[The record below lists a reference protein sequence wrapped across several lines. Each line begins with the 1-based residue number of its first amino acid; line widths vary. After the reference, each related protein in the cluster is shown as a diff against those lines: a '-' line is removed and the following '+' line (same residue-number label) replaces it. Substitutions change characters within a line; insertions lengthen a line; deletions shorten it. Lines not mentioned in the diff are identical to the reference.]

1 MNFECILYEKD
12 QGVATIKLNRPE
24 VLNAM
29 NKQLW
34 LDLQAALEDARKDEQ
49 VKALIITG
57 EGRAFSTGA
66 DLKESKTRSVE
77 EYRNYLVELQEGSRK
92 IIRFEKPTI
101 AAINGYALGSGY
113 ELALACDIRIAAE
126 EAQIG
131 SPEAM
136 VTSSVTGGAFRLIQ
150 NLIGPGKAKE
160 LLFTGQYIDGKEAER
175 IGLVNTSVPL
185 KQLESAA
192 REMAEKIVANSA
204 VSIKMIKKGLQMA
217 QSGISL
223 DALMDFEIE
232 ACLTCVSTKER
243 QGSLKEVENRKKE
256 KGKKGKK
263 VPVTLLR
270 YNSSRHYTL
279 PSSRS
284 QTKRQQNCKAVTG
297 TICHL
302 LTRPRRDRSAR
313 PFSARD
319 VAFRS

>member
-1 MNFECILYEKD
+1 MNFECILYNKE
-12 QGVATIKLNRPE
+12 QSVATIKLNRPG

-34 LDLQAALEDARKDEQ
+34 LDFKAALEDAGNDPQ

-66 DLKESKTRSVE
+66 DLKESKTRSIE
-77 EYRNYLVELQEGSRK
+77 AYRDYLVELQETSRK

-131 SPEAM
+131 SPEAK
-136 VTSSVTGGAFRLIQ
+136 VTSSITGGAFRLIQ

-160 LLFTGQYIDGKEAER
+160 LLFTGQYIDGKEAVR
-175 IGLVNTSVPL
+175 IGLVNKSVPL
-185 KQLESAA
+185 EQLESAA

-204 VSIKMIKKGLQMA
+204 ISLKMIKKGLQIA

-243 QGSLKEVENRKKE
+243 QESLKEFAERKQK
-256 KGKKGKK
+256 
-263 VPVTLLR
+263 
-270 YNSSRHYTL
+270 
-279 PSSRS
+279 
-284 QTKRQQNCKAVTG
+284 
-297 TICHL
+297 
-302 LTRPRRDRSAR
+302 
-313 PFSARD
+313 
-319 VAFRS
+319 